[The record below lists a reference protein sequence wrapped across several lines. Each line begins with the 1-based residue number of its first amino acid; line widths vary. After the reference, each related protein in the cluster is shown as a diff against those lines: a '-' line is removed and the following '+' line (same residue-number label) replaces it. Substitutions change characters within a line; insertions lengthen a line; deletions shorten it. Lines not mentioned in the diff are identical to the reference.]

1 MQKEEM
7 MKILTDF
14 AAELQTYSEQLELHN
29 RMEDILREDLLA
41 CGKLASGENKTD
53 SGERSFVRA
62 AFAMIEGSVFNLKQI
77 ALALSKHGKG
87 GFSQA
92 ELVML
97 EEVSYDLD
105 DKGATKSQVKFIPL
119 PKNIKFA
126 FSAAARAFRVA
137 YELKVDDNGW
147 NTFKDAL
154 VIRNRIT
161 HPKSIDD
168 LKLSDKEVQTV
179 ADATEW
185 YLRVQR
191 ELIQKMMARM
201 QALKDKLEK

>member
-1 MQKEEM
+1 MQKEKM
-7 MKILTDF
+7 MQIVMAFK
-14 AAELQTYSEQLELHN
+14 AELETYSEQLDLHN
-29 RMEDILREDLLA
+29 KMEDVLRQDMLD
-41 CGKLASGENKTD
+41 CGKLASGEDKTE

-87 GFSQA
+87 RFSQA

-119 PKNIKFA
+119 AKNIKFA
-126 FSAAARAFRVA
+126 FSSAARAFGVA
-137 YELKVDDNGW
+137 YELKVDDAGW
-147 NTFKDAL
+147 NGFKDAL

-168 LKLSDKEVQTV
+168 LKLSEKEVQTV
-179 ADATEW
+179 VDAAEW
-185 YLRVQR
+185 FLRVQR
-191 ELIQKMMARM
+191 ELIQTMMARM
-201 QALKDKLEK
+201 EKLKKNLD

>member
-1 MQKEEM
+1 MQKEEV

-29 RMEDILREDLLA
+29 QMEDILRKDLLA

-62 AFAMIEGSVFNLKQI
+62 AFALIEGSVFNLKQI
-77 ALALSKHGKG
+77 ALALSKHGNG
-87 GFSQA
+87 GFSRA

-105 DKGATKSQVKFIPL
+105 DKGTTKSQVKFIPL

-137 YELKVDDNGW
+137 YELKVDDGGW
-147 NTFKDAL
+147 NAFKDAL

-168 LKLSDKEVQTV
+168 LKLSEKEVQTV

-191 ELIQKMMARM
+191 QLIQKMMARM
-201 QALKDKLEK
+201 QTLKDKLET